1 MTQWVLGSSGRIHSR
16 ALTLFQLAIACGLT
30 QSLVLSQSIYYMH
43 GRFDPLKLSA
53 PWPRLH
59 LAAWYAVSVCN
70 LLILPTWKFDLPLWQ
85 LPRSKLLPFA
95 CLAAAFVA
103 SSGIAFLLRT
113 ADRRRALWLSAVA
126 TTAIFGVVF
135 LGFIAAR
142 TDFSRA
148 TTLLSLAYAIT
159 LIPAPYAIGGAREFR
174 AAAFILLIAAGIIV
188 PFLPSSLPTPQR
200 SSALIKTEYY
210 NLNVETFAGA
220 FPKSPIV
227 GGGLAR
233 VGNSYLRLSGDGHLY
248 LFGWEASTDQLT
260 VMPLPYRVP
269 INGDEFAAAA
279 GHPWERPLIE
289 VPQENVKVGS
299 EREGLH
305 TEWFRTY
312 GLVAQEIGAQ
322 VRLFV
327 SHDYWKAAQYCWVE
341 RVSML
346 ELDRATMLRGAA
358 GPEWTTLY
366 ETSPCLPVRG
376 ESRRRGVSFVGYFGG
391 GRMALLDPQTLLLT
405 VGDFGFDGVASAAT
419 PSQDPASS
427 YGKTIAINIAG
438 GHGTLFTLG
447 HRNPQG
453 LVVDETGTIWSTEH
467 GPQGGDE
474 LNQLVPGKNYGWP
487 FATYGTDYGS
497 FSWPLNQLQSQQ
509 VYQPPTFAWVP
520 SIGVSNLLAVKG
532 ELFPQWRGDLLIGS
546 LRAQTLFRARIREGH
561 VAYLEPIELGSRVRD
576 LVEGHDGRIVV
587 LTDADLLDSIRP
599 RNDKSG
605 EALFAEKC
613 SGCHDSTSTGGQK
626 IGPNLFGVV
635 GRKVATLG
643 DQATYS
649 PALRQLGGVWT
660 EARLDLFL
668 KAPREFSPGTAMDY
682 IGDPNAEERGAII
695 RHLHNLR

>member
-1 MTQWVLGSSGRIHSR
+1 
-16 ALTLFQLAIACGLT
+16 
-30 QSLVLSQSIYYMH
+30 MH
-43 GRFDPLKLSA
+43 GSIKPVQLNG

-59 LAAWYAVSVCN
+59 LAAWYAASVCN
-70 LLILPTWKFDLPLWQ
+70 LLILPTWKFALPLWQ
-85 LPRSKLLPFA
+85 LPSPRLIPFA
-95 CLAAAFVA
+95 CLTTAFVA
-103 SSGIAFLLRT
+103 SAGIAFLLRT
-113 ADRRRALWLSAVA
+113 VDRGRALWLSTVV
-126 TTAIFGVVF
+126 TLAIFGIVF
-135 LGFIAAR
+135 LGFIGAR

-148 TTLLSLAYAIT
+148 TTLLSFAYAIT
-159 LIPAPYAIGGAREFR
+159 LIPAPYAIGGSRKYR
-174 AAAFILLIAAGIIV
+174 AAAFIILVTAGVMI
-188 PFLPSSLPTPQR
+188 PFLPSSLPAPQR

-210 NLNVETFAGA
+210 NLSVETFSGA
-220 FPKSPIV
+220 FPKSSIV

-248 LFGWEASTDQLT
+248 LFGWEGDTDQLT
-260 VMPLPYRVP
+260 VAPLPYRVP

-279 GHPWERPLIE
+279 GQPWERSAIE
-289 VPQENVKVGS
+289 APQENMKVGS
-299 EREGLH
+299 ESEGLH

-312 GLVAQEIGAQ
+312 GLLTQEIGSQ
-322 VRLFV
+322 VRVFV

-358 GPEWTTLY
+358 GPEWRTLY

-376 ESRRRGVSFVGYFGG
+376 EGRRRGVSFVGYFGG

-405 VGDFGFDGVASAAT
+405 VGDFGFDGVASDAT

-427 YGKTIAINIAG
+427 YGKTIAINIAD

-453 LVVDETGTIWSTEH
+453 LFIDQSGTIWSTEH

-474 LNQLVPGKNYGWP
+474 LNQLVRGRNYGWP
-487 FATYGTDYGS
+487 FVTYGTDYGS
-497 FSWPLNQLQSQQ
+497 FSWPLNKPESPETFQT
-509 VYQPPTFAWVP
+509 PTFAWVP
-520 SIGVSNLLAVKG
+520 SIGVSNLLAVRG
-532 ELFPQWRGDLLIGS
+532 ELFSHWRGDLLIGS
-546 LRAQTLFRARIREGH
+546 LRAQTLFRACIREGH
-561 VAYLEPIELGSRVRD
+561 VAYLEPIELGSRIRD
-576 LVEGHDGRIVV
+576 LVEGPDGRIVV

-599 RNDKSG
+599 KDDKSG

-613 SGCHDSTSTGGQK
+613 SGCHDSRPTEGQK

-635 GRKVATLG
+635 GRKVATFAN
-643 DQATYS
+643 QATYS

-682 IGDPNAEERGAII
+682 AGDANSEERGAII
-695 RHLHNLR
+695 RYLQSLR